1 MSGKVSGHYKVITV
15 TPTVSTSPAYT
26 ANDQVGG
33 IQTITLPYEGGNRLA
48 TLLSVS
54 LVDKAAQN
62 AALTIFFFTELP
74 TVASS
79 DNAAFDLTDANM
91 LKYAFHVNITASDY
105 ATSSS
110 NSAACLGMSTVAK
123 CALATG
129 NAATALYAVVKT
141 TGTPTYASTTD
152 LQFTYTFGF
161 DQ

>member
-26 ANDQVGG
+26 SGDQVGG
-33 IQTITLPYEGGNRLA
+33 IQTLTLPDGPDSRLA
-48 TLLSVS
+48 TLLSLSV
-54 LVDKAAQN
+54 VDKGKQSAAM
-62 AALTIFFFTELP
+62 TVYFFTQLP

-91 LKYAFHVNITASDY
+91 LYYAFHVNIAATDY

-110 NSAACLGMSTVAK
+110 NAVASLGMASVSK
-123 CALATG
+123 CALVSGSAP
-129 NAATALYAVVKT
+129 TALYAVVQT